1 MTPSEK
7 IKMKEDIHFVAAFYG
22 LSPESERMAHL
33 SAQDSDRAKTIY
45 RMIRIS
51 IERERH

>member
-45 RMIRIS
+45 GMIRLS
-51 IERERH
+51 IEREKQ